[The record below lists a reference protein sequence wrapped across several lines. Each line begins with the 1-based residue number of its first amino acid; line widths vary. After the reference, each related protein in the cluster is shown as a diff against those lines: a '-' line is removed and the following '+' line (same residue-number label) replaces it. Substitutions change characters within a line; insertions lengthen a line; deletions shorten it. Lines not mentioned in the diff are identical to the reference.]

1 MMVEKQTVLRT
12 DSVRVKLS
20 PDMLKRVEQ
29 LAVDYCMPV
38 ATLCAFAVAE
48 WVRGQDRQASLSRM
62 AALDM
67 SKRAL
72 AMFDMS
78 DERMEKVFGSSF
90 ERAFKEFALAPGALD
105 REPAGEAGK

>member
-1 MMVEKQTVLRT
+1 MVEKQTVLRT

-78 DERMEKVFGSSF
+78 DERMEKVFGPMIAQIAQQMTSV
-90 ERAFKEFALAPGALD
+90 D
-105 REPAGEAGK
+105 HEPPEEGGQ

>member
-1 MMVEKQTVLRT
+1 MIEKQTVLRT

-29 LAVDYCMPV
+29 LAVDYCMPT

-48 WVRGQDRQASLSRM
+48 WVRGQDRQSSLSRM

-72 AMFDMS
+72 AMFDFS
-78 DERMEKVFGSSF
+78 DEKLEKVLGPMI
-90 ERAFKEFALAPGALD
+90 AQIAQQMTLVD
-105 REPAGEAGK
+105 HEPPAQGGQ

>member
-1 MMVEKQTVLRT
+1 MVEKQTVLRT

-20 PDMLKRVEQ
+20 SDMLKRVEQ
-29 LAVDYCMPV
+29 LAVDYCMPT

-48 WVRGQDRQASLSRM
+48 WVRGQDRQVSLSRM

-72 AMFDMS
+72 SMFDMS
-78 DERMEKVFGSSF
+78 DERMEKVFGPMIAQLVQ
-90 ERAFKEFALAPGALD
+90 EGMTTVD
-105 REPAGEAGK
+105 HEPPAEGGQ

>member
-1 MMVEKQTVLRT
+1 MVEKQTVLRT

-20 PDMLKRVEQ
+20 SDMLRRVEQ

-78 DERMEKVFGSSF
+78 DERMEKVFGSMF
-90 ERAFKEFALAPGALD
+90 ERVVKELALSPGALD
-105 REPAGEAGK
+105 REPADEAGK

>member
-1 MMVEKQTVLRT
+1 MVEKQTVLRT

-20 PDMLKRVEQ
+20 SDMLKRVEQ
-29 LAVDYCMPV
+29 LAVDYCMPT

-48 WVRGQDRQASLSRM
+48 WVRGQDRQVSLSRM

-72 AMFDMS
+72 SMFNFS
-78 DERMEKVFGSSF
+78 DEKLEKIFGPMIAQIAQQF
-90 ERAFKEFALAPGALD
+90 VTVD
-105 REPAGEAGK
+105 HEPPSEGG